1 MEERKGK
8 LLAEKREVKRK
19 LSEIKT
25 QLDELFEEKVKLD
38 QQSSEI
44 SKEIEKLRYV
54 KISYSYFQSR

>member
-44 SKEIEKLRYV
+44 SKEIEKLRYI
-54 KISYSYFQSR
+54 KISYSYFLSQ

>member
-8 LLAEKREVKRK
+8 LLAEKRKVKRK

-54 KISYSYFQSR
+54 KISYSYFQSQ

>member
-54 KISYSYFQSR
+54 RISYSYFQSR

>member
-54 KISYSYFQSR
+54 KISYSYFQSQ

>member
-1 MEERKGK
+1 MEERKVK

-54 KISYSYFQSR
+54 KISYSYFQSQ

>member
-19 LSEIKT
+19 LSAIKS

-54 KISYSYFQSR
+54 KISYSYFQLQ

>member
-54 KISYSYFQSR
+54 KIPYSYFQSQ

>member
-19 LSEIKT
+19 LSAIKS

-54 KISYSYFQSR
+54 KISYSYFQSQ